1 MLLQGEE
8 GGGLP
13 SRIDSCVYCWSPA
26 PHTGPHMTE
35 NSFAFRLKE
44 LLELNKLTL
53 QVVGTA
59 LGISRTSVHKWTR
72 GGEID
77 YDNLRKLADFLKVN
91 WIWLR
96 YGEEALRDLQGAES
110 VELPMTDLRRRYTTE
125 IMESEERM
133 KLAQEGAR
141 IVTWEWNL
149 VSDEVTYSPN
159 VEEVYGWSVHT
170 NEEFWSHLAQDDVL
184 AMQAMY
190 DRAINEGSGC
200 EFDFRIFQP
209 DGSLRR
215 ISSRATAVKDAVG
228 RTVKMVGI
236 SMDNTVRMQ
245 IEDELRD
252 SEERFRAI
260 FELAWG
266 ALAYIGLDG
275 GWQRVNGSVCEL
287 LGYSADEL
295 YAMTFQSLTH
305 PDDLPKNLELLGQ
318 LMSGQID
325 RYVLEKR
332 LRRNDGSYLWV
343 RVRTSLQRRPQDG
356 VPDHLISVF
365 EDISAECVERE
376 RLQAR
381 IAELEARLTERA

>member
-1 MLLQGEE
+1 
-8 GGGLP
+8 
-13 SRIDSCVYCWSPA
+13 
-26 PHTGPHMTE
+26 MTE

>member
-1 MLLQGEE
+1 
-8 GGGLP
+8 
-13 SRIDSCVYCWSPA
+13 
-26 PHTGPHMTE
+26 MTE

-96 YGEEALRDLQGAES
+96 YGEEALRDVQGAAT
-110 VELPMTDLRRRYTTE
+110 VELPMTDLRRRYTTQ

-149 VSDEVTYSPN
+149 ISDELTYSPN
-159 VEEVYGWSVHT
+159 VETVYGWPVHS
-170 NEEFWSHLAQDDVL
+170 NEDFWRHLPPEDVA

-190 DRAINEGSGC
+190 QRAINEGSGC

-209 DGSLRR
+209 NGEMRW
-215 ISSRATAVKDAVG
+215 ISSRATAVRDAVG
-228 RTVKMVGI
+228 RTVKIVGI
-236 SMDNTVRMQ
+236 SMDNTPRMI
-245 IEDELRD
+245 IEEELRI

-260 FELAWG
+260 FELTWG

-275 GWQRVNGSVCEL
+275 GWQRVNGSLCEL

-295 YAMTFQSLTH
+295 YGMTFQALTH
-305 PDDLPKNLELLGQ
+305 PDDLPNNLQLLDQ
-318 LMSGQID
+318 LLAGHIE
-325 RYVLEKR
+325 RYVVEKR
-332 LRRNDGSYLWV
+332 LRRRDGSYLWV
-343 RVRTSLQRRPQDG
+343 RARTSLQRQPQSG
-356 VPDHLISVF
+356 LPDHLISVF

-381 IAELEARLTERA
+381 IVELEARLTERA

>member
-1 MLLQGEE
+1 
-8 GGGLP
+8 
-13 SRIDSCVYCWSPA
+13 
-26 PHTGPHMTE
+26 MTE

-96 YGEEALRDLQGAES
+96 YGEEALRDVQAAET
-110 VELPMTDLRRRYTTE
+110 VELPMTDLRRRYTSQ

-149 VSDEVTYSPN
+149 ISDELTYSPN
-159 VEEVYGWSVHT
+159 VEAVYGWPVNS
-170 NEEFWSHLAQDDVL
+170 NEEFWRHLPAEDVA

-190 DRAINEGSGC
+190 ERAINEGSGC

-209 DGSLRR
+209 DGELRW

-228 RTVKMVGI
+228 RTVKIVGI
-236 SMDNTVRMQ
+236 SMDNTLRMM
-245 IEDELRD
+245 IEEELRN

-275 GWQRVNGSVCEL
+275 GWQRVNGSLCEL

-295 YAMTFQSLTH
+295 YGMTFQDITH
-305 PDDLPKNLELLGQ
+305 PDDLPKNLELLRQ
-318 LMSGQID
+318 LLSGHIE
-325 RYVLEKR
+325 RYVVEKR
-332 LRRNDGSYLWV
+332 VRRRDGSHLWV
-343 RVRTSLQRRPQDG
+343 RARTSLQRRRQDG
-356 VPDHLISVF
+356 LPDHLISVF
-365 EDISAECVERE
+365 EDISAEYVERE
-376 RLQAR
+376 RLQTR
-381 IAELEARLTERA
+381 ILELEALLPQRT